1 MIQRFTRYI
10 PIIKITIL
18 FTCCVILFSCNNIE
32 PIDISVMRSNVPF
45 LEQVKSI
52 RVADLHDFSTMGNS
66 YSDKI
71 YEKYDAITFGRQSI
85 DVIGLFNEPI
95 EWIVLEKKEDSA
107 LLLSKYIIDCKAFD
121 NVDIESIGSADD
133 ELKEKYKNCDW
144 SKSTLRSWL
153 NNEFFNYAFSDREQ
167 EKIILTHMEDTDSD
181 DKLFCL
187 SKAEYIKY
195 FDNNRFYERTKNLG
209 DLHLY
214 YNGATARNRKAQAY
228 DKLHLFQPD
237 ETYGYWLRDKTLNSK
252 EQGIDFGSTLIVGH
266 MGEIGYS
273 INLNTF
279 VGVRPAMWVSLK

>member
-45 LEQVKSI
+45 SEQVKSI
-52 RVADLHDFSTMGNS
+52 RVADSHDFSTMGNS
-66 YSDKI
+66 YSDNPN
-71 YEKYDAITFGRQSI
+71 Y
-85 DVIGLFNEPI
+85 NPI
-95 EWIVLEKKEDSA
+95 EWIVLEKKEDSV

-121 NVDIESIGSADD
+121 NVDIESIGSAND

-144 SKSTLRSWL
+144 SRSTLRSWL
-153 NNEFFNYAFSDREQ
+153 NNEFFNYAFSDSEQ

-214 YNGATARNRKAQAY
+214 YNGATARNRKAQTY
-228 DKLHLFQPD
+228 DKMHLFQPD